1 MVEQRTQHRFSRNP
15 NWEDDENFEEARDW
29 NIHDTPVNPDESMD
43 DTQHG
48 HSKSVYEFPV
58 EREALQ
64 SKTKDEVIDAY
75 CSTRNELEEVKYQLD
90 VSTSEQQQ
98 LRIDLENTGKEVNQL
113 QQTVTDLIA
122 KLTPNTSQ

>member
-1 MVEQRTQHRFSRNP
+1 MVEQRTQRPFPHPP
-15 NWEDDENFEEARDW
+15 NWDEEENFEEARDW
-29 NIHDTPVNPDESMD
+29 NIHDTPVNLDESMD
-43 DTQHG
+43 DTQHD
-48 HSKSVYEFPV
+48 HSKSVYEFLA

-64 SKTKDEVIDAY
+64 SKSKDEVIDAY

-113 QQTVTDLIA
+113 QQTVADLIA
-122 KLTPNTSQ
+122 KLTLNTSQ